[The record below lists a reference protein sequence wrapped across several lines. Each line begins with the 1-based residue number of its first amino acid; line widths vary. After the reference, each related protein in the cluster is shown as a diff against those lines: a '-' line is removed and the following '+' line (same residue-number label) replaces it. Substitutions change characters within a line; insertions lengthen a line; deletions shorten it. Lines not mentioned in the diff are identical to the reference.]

1 MSDSQIAG
9 IPYVAIDIVLIVLAV
24 FWVFLPVIIWGQL
37 KEIIKLLKELRDRGD
52 DIDRNTRPPGREPDR
67 ESAAKYKIPGL

>member
-37 KEIIKLLKELRDRGD
+37 KEII
-52 DIDRNTRPPGREPDR
+52 
-67 ESAAKYKIPGL
+67 